1 MYVDN
6 SVKRGDIFYADLSPV
21 VGSEQGG
28 VRPVLIVQNDTGN
41 RHSPTVIAAAIT
53 SQTGKARLPTHI
65 SVAPLS
71 CELPKES
78 VILLEQVR
86 TLDKRRLREKMGRLD
101 EGVMKQ
107 VDTAIAVS
115 FGLHPETMV

>member
-1 MYVDN
+1 LDN

-71 CELPKES
+71 CGLPKES
-78 VILLEQVR
+78 VILLEQVS

-101 EGVMKQ
+101 DGVMKQ

>member
-1 MYVDN
+1 ML
-6 SVKRGDIFYADLSPV
+6 RGEIYRAALDPV
-21 VGSEQGG
+21 LGSEQGG
-28 VRPVLIVQNDTGN
+28 TRPVVVVQNNVGN
-41 RHSPTVIAAAIT
+41 RYSPTVIVLAVT
-53 SQTGKARLPTHI
+53 SRMNKARLPTHI
-65 SVAPLS
+65 EVPSPIGG
-71 CELPKES
+71 LPRDS
-78 VILLEQVR
+78 VILAEQVR

>member
-1 MYVDN
+1 MWIRV
-6 SVKRGDIFYADLSPV
+6 SSAAIFTMPISPRWWAA
-21 VGSEQGG
+21 EQGR
-28 VRPVLIVQNDTGN
+28 RPAGSDYSE
-41 RHSPTVIAAAIT
+41 RHRKPLQPHRDCGGHHLSD
-53 SQTGKARLPTHI
+53 GEARLPTHI

-71 CELPKES
+71 CGLPKES

-101 EGVMKQ
+101 DGVMKQ